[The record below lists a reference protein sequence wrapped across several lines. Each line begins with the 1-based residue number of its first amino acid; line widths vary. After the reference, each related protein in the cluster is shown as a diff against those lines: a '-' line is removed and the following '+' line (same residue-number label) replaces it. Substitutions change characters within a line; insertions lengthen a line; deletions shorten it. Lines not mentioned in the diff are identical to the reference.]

1 MSSLLNDFAVFH
13 REDDVGAANRGKT
26 MRDDEARAPLAYLP
40 HPAAPGNAN
49 SCSVAVVV
57 AALSLSYAVVSAAF
71 TDVILANRLAIAM
84 AKRESF

>member
-1 MSSLLNDFAVFH
+1 MAFTSFNFLVF
-13 REDDVGAANRGKT
+13 
-26 MRDDEARAPLAYLP
+26 
-40 HPAAPGNAN
+40 
-49 SCSVAVVV
+49 VAVVV